1 MLENLSFFCL
11 NIGLFKEWGEGKCRQ
26 GVKSLIYVRIRGEN
40 MQGMSE
46 IAGEVKQN
54 YCSS

>member
-1 MLENLSFFCL
+1 MQAGCQEL
-11 NIGLFKEWGEGKCRQ
+11 NICEDF
-26 GVKSLIYVRIRGEN
+26 GEN

>member
-1 MLENLSFFCL
+1 MQAGCQEL
-11 NIGLFKEWGEGKCRQ
+11 NICEDL
-26 GVKSLIYVRIRGEN
+26 GEN
-40 MQGMSE
+40 MEGMSE